1 MVITNNI
8 VSCRSTAFS
17 YLFPHRRKYAAAA
30 IALAEKRD
38 LANNNSSPTQQKPI
52 FPLKLSKTLLA
63 QSALG
68 IFALGFID
76 AGYSGDWSRI
86 GVISKE
92 SEHLL
97 KISAFFVV
105 PLCLF
110 LIFYSSKKIKD

>member
-1 MVITNNI
+1 MVITNTSI

-17 YLFPHRRKYAAAA
+17 YLFPHRRKYAVA

-38 LANNNSSPTQQKPI
+38 LAENNNSSPTQQKPI
-52 FPLKLSKTLLA
+52 LPLKLSKTLLA

-105 PLCLF
+105 P
-110 LIFYSSKKIKD
+110 

>member
-1 MVITNNI
+1 MVITNTNS
-8 VSCRSTAFS
+8 VSCRNTAFS
-17 YLFPHRRKYAAAA
+17 YLFPHRRKYAAAS
-30 IALAEKRD
+30 IAFAEKRD
-38 LANNNSSPTQQKPI
+38 LAENNQQKPI
-52 FPLKLSKTLLA
+52 FPIKLSKTLLA
-63 QSALG
+63 QSVLG
-68 IFALGFID
+68 VFALGFID

-86 GVISKE
+86 GVITKE